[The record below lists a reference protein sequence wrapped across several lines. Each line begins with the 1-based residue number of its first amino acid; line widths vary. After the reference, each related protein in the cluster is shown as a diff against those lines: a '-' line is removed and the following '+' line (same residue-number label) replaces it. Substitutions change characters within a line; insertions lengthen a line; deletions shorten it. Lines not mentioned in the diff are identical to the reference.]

1 MLEENENILDLKVKI
16 FKDESILI
24 KLLEINILDYMKDR
38 TVENVSNL
46 GEDSEIEIKYIFKDH
61 KKITDSEYLEFDSS
75 LISRKV
81 ALDKI
86 HNIQK
91 KTNSSNSEK
100 LNNSSENPKAK
111 YHKIMN
117 KISSPLLIDKQ
128 EINISEHKTVNGSEK

>member
-1 MLEENENILDLKVKI
+1 LLEENENILDLKVKI

-38 TVENVSNL
+38 IVENVSNL
-46 GEDSEIEIKYIFKDH
+46 GEESEIEIKYIFKDH
-61 KKITDSEYLEFDSS
+61 KKITDSEYLEFDSRF
-75 LISRKV
+75 ISRKV

-86 HNIQK
+86 ENINK

-117 KISSPLLIDKQ
+117 NISSPLLLDKQ